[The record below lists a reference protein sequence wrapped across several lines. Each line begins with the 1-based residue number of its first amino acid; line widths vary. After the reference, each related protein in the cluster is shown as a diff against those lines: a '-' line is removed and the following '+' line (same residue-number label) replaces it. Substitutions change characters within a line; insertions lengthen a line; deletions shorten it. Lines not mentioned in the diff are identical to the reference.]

1 MAFCGKGGQR
11 GPCGAGSGAGIAE
24 TVEVMEPRCRHIQP
38 SVMGAPHKLALGG
51 GDTSRAR
58 VVCGTCPDD
67 CAPLMLRSDSG
78 SFGIDEDCVE
88 VQLYY
93 TDNSS
98 FIILIIVCKD

>member
-38 SVMGAPHKLALGG
+38 SVMGAPHKLGG
-51 GDTSRAR
+51 VDTCVLAW
-58 VVCGTCPDD
+58 
-67 CAPLMLRSDSG
+67 CAAPVPMIVLRSDSG
-78 SFGIDEDCVE
+78 SFGIDEGCVE

-93 TDNSS
+93 TVFT
-98 FIILIIVCKD
+98 FIILQLLS